1 MRLTAPRDLP
11 APGRRQTLYVVLRLQ
26 QSPVFLINSR
36 LDLFTVTDLSSGS
49 KSLHRNRHP
58 FSRSCGAVLPSSL
71 TIVLPIALVCSTHPP
86 VSVCGTGSS
95 RLPRGFSRKHGLT
108 HFARSFRPDPQP
120 SRGARFT
127 APRPTAHHGDVQN
140 PAELPFFVTPSVK
153 RRVGGAGMSTCCAS
167 ATPSGLALAPD

>member
-1 MRLTAPRDLP
+1 MLTTPRDLP

-58 FSRSCGAVLPSSL
+58 FSRSYGAILPSSL
-71 TIVLPIALVCSTHPP
+71 TIVLPIALVCSTHQP

-95 RLPRGFSRKHGLT
+95 ELPRGFSWKYGLT
-108 HFARSFRPDPQP
+108 SFTQLLRPTPQP
-120 SRGARFT
+120 HEKRISLLLSLRAITGTSRT
-127 APRPTAHHGDVQN
+127 PPSYPAPSPHW
-140 PAELPFFVTPSVK
+140 
-153 RRVGGAGMSTCCAS
+153 
-167 ATPSGLALAPD
+167 

>member
-1 MRLTAPRDLP
+1 MLTTPRDLP

-58 FSRSCGAVLPSSL
+58 FSRSYGAILPSSL

-95 RLPRGFSRKHGLT
+95 ELPRGFSWKYGLT
-108 HFARSFRPDPQP
+108 SFTQLLRPTPQP
-120 SRGARFT
+120 HEKRISLLLSLRAITGTSRT
-127 APRPTAHHGDVQN
+127 PPSYPAPSPHWW
-140 PAELPFFVTPSVK
+140 
-153 RRVGGAGMSTCCAS
+153 
-167 ATPSGLALAPD
+167 

>member
-1 MRLTAPRDLP
+1 MLTTPHDLP

-58 FSRSCGAVLPSSL
+58 FSRSYGAILPSSL

-95 RLPRGFSRKHGLT
+95 ELPRGFSWKYGLT
-108 HFARSFRPDPQP
+108 SFTQLLRPTPQP
-120 SRGARFT
+120 HEKRISLLLSLRAITGASR
-127 APRPTAHHGDVQN
+127 
-140 PAELPFFVTPSVK
+140 TP
-153 RRVGGAGMSTCCAS
+153 
-167 ATPSGLALAPD
+167 PSYPSPSPHW

>member
-1 MRLTAPRDLP
+1 MLTTPRDLP

-58 FSRSCGAVLPSSL
+58 FSRSYGAILPSSL

-95 RLPRGFSRKHGLT
+95 ELPRGFSWKYGLT
-108 HFARSFRPDPQP
+108 SFTQLLRRHLSHHEKRISLLLSLRAITGTSRTPP
-120 SRGARFT
+120 SYP
-127 APRPTAHHGDVQN
+127 APSPHW
-140 PAELPFFVTPSVK
+140 
-153 RRVGGAGMSTCCAS
+153 
-167 ATPSGLALAPD
+167 

>member
-1 MRLTAPRDLP
+1 MLTTPRDLP

-36 LDLFTVTDLSSGS
+36 LDLFTVAATSSGG
-49 KSLHRNRHP
+49 KPLHRRRHP

-95 RLPRGFSRKHGLT
+95 ELPRGFSWKYGLT
-108 HFARSFRPDPQP
+108 SFTQLLRPTPQP
-120 SRGARFT
+120 YEKRISLLLSLRVITGTSR
-127 APRPTAHHGDVQN
+127 
-140 PAELPFFVTPSVK
+140 TP
-153 RRVGGAGMSTCCAS
+153 
-167 ATPSGLALAPD
+167 PSYPSPSPHW

>member
-1 MRLTAPRDLP
+1 MLTTPRDLP

-58 FSRSCGAVLPSSL
+58 FSRSYGAILPSSL
-71 TIVLPIALVCSTHPP
+71 TIVLPIALVCSTPPP

-95 RLPRGFSRKHGLT
+95 ELPRGFSWKYGLT
-108 HFARSFRPDPQP
+108 SFTQLLRPTPQP
-120 SRGARFT
+120 HEKRISLLLSLRAITGTSRT
-127 APRPTAHHGDVQN
+127 PPSYPAPSPHW
-140 PAELPFFVTPSVK
+140 
-153 RRVGGAGMSTCCAS
+153 
-167 ATPSGLALAPD
+167 

>member
-1 MRLTAPRDLP
+1 MLTTPRDLP

-58 FSRSCGAVLPSSL
+58 FSRSYGAILPSSL
-71 TIVLPIALVCSTHPP
+71 TIVLPIALVCSTNPP

-95 RLPRGFSRKHGLT
+95 ELPRGFSWKYGLT
-108 HFARSFRPDPQP
+108 SFTQLLRPTPQP
-120 SRGARFT
+120 HEKRISLLLSLRAITGTSRT
-127 APRPTAHHGDVQN
+127 PPSYPAPSPHW
-140 PAELPFFVTPSVK
+140 
-153 RRVGGAGMSTCCAS
+153 
-167 ATPSGLALAPD
+167 

>member
-1 MRLTAPRDLP
+1 MLTTPRDLP

-58 FSRSCGAVLPSSL
+58 FSRSYGAILPSSL

-95 RLPRGFSRKHGLT
+95 ELPRGFSWKYGLT
-108 HFARSFRPDPQP
+108 SFTQLLRPTPQP
-120 SRGARFT
+120 HKKRISLLLSLRAITGTSRT
-127 APRPTAHHGDVQN
+127 PPSYPAPSPHW
-140 PAELPFFVTPSVK
+140 
-153 RRVGGAGMSTCCAS
+153 
-167 ATPSGLALAPD
+167 

>member
-1 MRLTAPRDLP
+1 MLTTPRDLP

-58 FSRSCGAVLPSSL
+58 FSRSYGAILPSSL
-71 TIVLPIALVCSTHPP
+71 TIVLPIALVCSTHPH

-95 RLPRGFSRKHGLT
+95 ELPRGFSWKYGLT
-108 HFARSFRPDPQP
+108 SFTQLLRPTPQP
-120 SRGARFT
+120 HEKRISLLLSLRAITGTSR
-127 APRPTAHHGDVQN
+127 
-140 PAELPFFVTPSVK
+140 TP
-153 RRVGGAGMSTCCAS
+153 
-167 ATPSGLALAPD
+167 PSYPSPSPHW